1 MLDLVDVT
9 LRIAGRPL
17 LEGASL
23 HLPAGAKMA
32 LVGRNGTGKTSLLRL
47 IAGELQAD
55 GGTVRLQAGV
65 RVGRVAQEAPGGAV
79 TPLQAVLD
87 SDRERTALLAERD
100 RADPE
105 RLVEIEER
113 LKAIGAAL
121 APARAARILKGLGF
135 DEAAQARPLD
145 SFSGGW
151 RMRVA
156 LAMVLFLE
164 PDLLLLDE
172 PTNHLD
178 LEAALW
184 LEAHLRTY
192 PRTLLLVSHDR
203 DLLNSVPD
211 RICHLEGGKLTVYS
225 GTYDAFEQ
233 QRTARLQ
240 RDAKL
245 RARQEAERARIAA
258 FVERFRY
265 IASKARQA
273 QSRLKRLAR
282 MEPVAQAIVEPE
294 VHFRLPAGRIPAP
307 PLLTLEG
314 VRVGYGSTV
323 VLDRLDLRIDPDDR
337 IALLGANG
345 NGKSTFAK
353 LIAGRL
359 APTAG
364 TVTRA
369 RGLVAGFFAQHQLEE
384 LDPEATALDHLARR
398 LPLESEQAR
407 RERLARFGLV
417 QERATTPARHLSG
430 GERTHLALAL
440 VCLEPPNLLILD
452 EPTNHLDLDSR
463 AALVEA
469 INEFEGAVVL
479 VSHDRHLIEA
489 SADRLWLVAGG
500 RVRPFDGDV
509 DDYRRLLLETSAEP
523 PARGASPASRG
534 EPKRASAAE
543 RRSLLAPL
551 RQRARAAEREL
562 ERLAAQIAQ
571 IESALGDPA
580 NFRDGATMARLR
592 AELERLEQARARTEE
607 CWLEAESEI
616 EAIETGLSPS
626 R

>member
-23 HLPAGAKMA
+23 HLPAGARMA

-47 IAGELQAD
+47 IAGELQPDA
-55 GGTVRLQAGV
+55 GTVRLRSGV
-65 RVGRVAQEAPGGAV
+65 RVGTVAQEAPGGLL
-79 TPLQAVLD
+79 TPLEAVLAT
-87 SDRERTALLAERD
+87 DRERTALLAERE
-100 RADPE
+100 RAAAD

-113 LKAIGAAL
+113 LRTIGASA
-121 APARAARILKGLGF
+121 APARAARILEGLGF
-135 DEAAQARPLD
+135 DEAARSRPLD

-156 LAMVLFLE
+156 LAGVLFVE

-184 LEAHLRTY
+184 LESYLRTY

-203 DLLNSVPD
+203 DLLNGVAE
-211 RICHLEGGKLTVYS
+211 RVCHLENGHLTVYA
-225 GTYDAFEQ
+225 GNYDAFER
-233 QRTARLQ
+233 QRAAKLE

-245 RARQEAERARIAA
+245 RARQEAERARIRA

-265 IASKARQA
+265 KASKARQA
-273 QSRLKRLAR
+273 QSRLKMLAR
-282 MEPVAQAIVEPE
+282 MEPVAQALVEPE
-294 VHFRLPAGRIPAP
+294 VHFDLPAGRIPAP
-307 PLLTLEG
+307 PLITLEG
-314 VRVGYGSTV
+314 ARVGYGSTV

-353 LIAGRL
+353 LLAGRL
-359 APTAG
+359 EPMAG

-369 RGLVAGFFAQHQLEE
+369 RGLVVGFFAQHQIEE
-384 LDPEATALDHLARR
+384 LDPEATALEHLSRH
-398 LPLESEQAR
+398 LPRESEQSL

-430 GERTHLALAL
+430 GERTRLALAL

-452 EPTNHLDLDSR
+452 EPTNHLDIDSR

-469 INEFEGAVVL
+469 INAFEGAVIL

-489 SADRLWLVAGG
+489 TADRLWLVADG

-509 DDYRRLLLETSAEP
+509 EDYRRLLLETSAEP
-523 PARGASPASRG
+523 RQHEPSAAPHDTGGRRG
-534 EPKRASAAE
+534 AAE
-543 RRSLLAPL
+543 RRSRLAPL
-551 RQRARAAEREL
+551 RQRAREAEREL
-562 ERLAAQIAQ
+562 EKLHARRLA
-571 IESALGDPA
+571 IEEELAGERIY
-580 NFRDGATMARLR
+580 RDGALVAARRREL
-592 AELERLEQARARTEE
+592 AELAERIAAAEAR
-607 CWLEAESEI
+607 WLEAESEI
-616 EAIETGLSPS
+616 EALEGRPAAV
-626 R
+626 